1 MEQTPEQRGKTSALE
16 RHAQTL
22 IAALILGGVGFVV
35 NTSIQTQGDV
45 RLVRQSVQYLE
56 KQLETAA
63 GNRYTSNDASRDL
76 KTTDAKISNLEYR
89 LIRME
94 GQVKRLEQK
103 DDDRQ

>member
-1 MEQTPEQRGKTSALE
+1 MEEVPEQKAPSSALE

-45 RLVRQSVQYLE
+45 RLVKLSVQYLE

-63 GNRYTSNDASRDL
+63 GNRYTSSDASRDL
-76 KTTDAKISNLEYR
+76 QVTDGKIANIQYR
-89 LIRME
+89 LNQVE
-94 GQVKRLEQK
+94 NQVKRLEDK
-103 DDDRQ
+103 SDGY